1 MLKFDGFDRALMGK
15 ADMWVPNGGGAVLV
29 TKAIYDG
36 EKMVKIL
43 VKQMT
48 EEEAREFI
56 SFAIEGKPLGPQTPI
71 IYWPYVPK
79 EL

>member
-1 MLKFDGFDRALMGK
+1 MLKFDGFDKALMGK
-15 ADMWVPNGGGAVLV
+15 ADVWAPTMVGMALV

-43 VKQMT
+43 MKQMA

-71 IYWPYVPK
+71 IYWP
-79 EL
+79 LS